1 MNPVLFITPARVRS
15 LQSSKEA
22 HVGGR
27 LESFPCVSLCSS
39 PLPKPPASIQ
49 QQRREAPP
57 LPRVHLG
64 EAEDRPREFGRA
76 WRPFAATHR
85 VPMTTSEKDDVQ
97 CVIGSHFLEL
107 KPTCTALLRDQQK
120 AMLTTQHQNCYR
132 EQIQKETL
140 TRLAWKRRYA
150 DLYPSC
156 GGSEATRRPGSPN
169 PKPAFMYSC
178 SSLMTSVCYSHQP
191 PLAEAD
197 GCHTNV
203 PWVPLMKLLF
213 YAPPPRAVLP
223 PVAGTT
229 RKQSDLPPPPPP
241 PPPRLPEL
249 PLSVAPLMRPVSLQ
263 TRSAVYQDS
272 SHHGKGRSLY
282 LQKRGQLKPE
292 EKFDFPLLS
301 SWEYGWRLGEF
312 RAPKPA
318 GTDGGVKGHLRY
330 SSTRS
335 RFFYAKV
342 TNWKRERRQCEDVSC
357 QN

>member
-169 PKPAFMYSC
+169 PKPAFI
-178 SSLMTSVCYSHQP
+178 
-191 PLAEAD
+191 
-197 GCHTNV
+197 
-203 PWVPLMKLLF
+203 
-213 YAPPPRAVLP
+213 AVLP

-301 SWEYGWRLGEF
+301 SWEYGWRLGDHTLDYRTPS
-312 RAPKPA
+312 RAKSSV
-318 GTDGGVKGHLRY
+318 VKN
-330 SSTRS
+330 T
-335 RFFYAKV
+335 FYARNGVFRHPSATDALSRGSTSRHRGALRDKSKAFMRS
-342 TNWKRERRQCEDVSC
+342 THLCFK
-357 QN
+357 